1 MIDFNSLNPMQ
12 QQAVTTKDGPVL
24 VLAGAGS
31 GKTGALTVRIAELLK
46 GGVRPWNIMAIT
58 FTNKA
63 AKEMKERVYGLVG
76 SDADKIWISTF
87 HSSCVRILRRDIEH
101 IGYDKNFSI
110 YDESDKEKVIKE
122 CYKEL
127 DMSITDK
134 FLPVKSVMAEIS
146 RQKDELIGWEDYR
159 KNVGSDF
166 RKQKIAEVYRVYQ
179 ERMHSNNALDFD
191 DLIYKTVQLFRECP
205 DVLDSYS
212 DKFRYIM
219 VDEYQ
224 DTNTA
229 QYEMV
234 RLLAKKYGNICVVGD
249 DDQSIYGWRGANI
262 RNILDF
268 EKDFPGAA
276 VIKLEQNYRSTK
288 KILDAANAVIK
299 NNESRKAKALWTTN
313 TEGEKITVY
322 RTDNEY
328 DEARYISTKIESL
341 IMQGREYSDFAVLYR
356 TNAQSRVVEEFFV
369 KNNIPYRLYGGVRF
383 YDRKEIKDV
392 VAYLKA
398 INNPN
403 DDVAVKRIINV
414 PKRGI
419 GDTSVDKV
427 SIYAANEGI
436 SFYNALSKLGQID
449 GLGSRSGKLSAFYS
463 VMETMR
469 KASLEESL
477 GDLLD
482 IVLDKSG
489 YLESLKAEGTEEANM
504 RIENIDE
511 FVSKAVEYEK
521 NNPESNLGG
530 FLEDIA
536 LVADIDEASKDDG
549 NNTVALMTLHS
560 AKGLEFPYVFIAGME
575 EGIFP
580 SQRSYMTEDEKGVEE
595 ERRLCYVGITR
606 AREKLFMTMA
616 KSRMQHG
623 MTQYNMPSR
632 FIKEIPL
639 ELLDMPTGGNGVTRK
654 PDYTVSKTVV
664 SMGRKSN
671 YEKPNPYGMG
681 GANSDILKP
690 KNVSMD
696 LSSGDKVRAP
706 KYGIGTV
713 LNIKNAGADYEV
725 EVDFGEKGTKKF
737 MYTLSKLKKV

>member
-1 MIDFNSLNPMQ
+1 MIDLNSLNPMQ
-12 QQAVTTKDGPVL
+12 QKAVLTKEGAVL

-46 GGVRPWNIMAIT
+46 SGVRPWNIMAIT

-63 AKEMKERVYGLVG
+63 AKEMKERVSGLVG
-76 SDADKIWISTF
+76 EDADKIWISTF

-101 IGYDKNFSI
+101 IGYDKSFSI

-127 DMSITDK
+127 GISITDK
-134 FLPVKSVMAEIS
+134 YLPVKGVMAEIS
-146 RQKDELIGWEDYR
+146 RQKDELVGWEDYR
-159 KNVGSDF
+159 KGISGDI
-166 RKQKIAEVYRVYQ
+166 RKEKIADIYKLYQ
-179 ERMHSNNALDFD
+179 ERMHTNNALDFD
-191 DLIYKTVQLFRECP
+191 DLIYKTVQLFKTNP
-205 DVLDSYS
+205 DVLDRYS

-229 QYEMV
+229 QYTLV
-234 RLLAKKYGNICVVGD
+234 KLLAKKYGNICVVGD

-268 EKDFPGAA
+268 EKDFPGAT

-288 KILDAANAVIK
+288 KILDAANSVIK
-299 NNESRKAKALWTTN
+299 NNESRKDKALWTTN
-313 TEGEKITVY
+313 DEGEKITVY
-322 RTDNEY
+322 RTENEY

-341 IMQGREYSDFAVLYR
+341 IMKGQEYKDFAVLYR
-356 TNAQSRVVEEFFV
+356 TNAQSRTVEESFI
-369 KNNIPYRLYGGVRF
+369 KNSIPYRLYGGIKF

-392 VAYLKA
+392 ISYLKA
-398 INNPN
+398 VNNPN
-403 DDVAVKRIINV
+403 DDIAVKRIINV

-427 SIYAANEGI
+427 ATFAAGEGI
-436 SFYNALSKLGQID
+436 SFYSALSRLGSIE
-449 GLGSRSGKLSAFYS
+449 GLGTRSGKLSAFYS

-469 KASLEESL
+469 KAAKDETLTE
-477 GDLLD
+477 LLD

-489 YLESLKAEGTEEANM
+489 YLEALKAEGTEEANM

-511 FVSKAVEYEK
+511 FVSKAAEYEK
-521 NNPESNLGG
+521 TFPEGGLAG
-530 FLEDIA
+530 FLEDVA
-536 LVADIDEASKDDG
+536 LIADIDEASKDEGD
-549 NNTVALMTLHS
+549 NTVALMTLHS

-580 SQRSYMTEDEKGVEE
+580 SQRSIMTEDEKGVEE

-606 AREKLFMTMA
+606 AREKLFLTMA

-623 MTQYNMPSR
+623 MTNYNLPSR

-639 ELLDMPTGGNGVTRK
+639 SLLDMPTGGNGSTRR

-664 SMGRKSN
+664 SMGRHN
-671 YEKPNPYGMG
+671 DYGRPDPYGM
-681 GANSDILKP
+681 ASKNADILKP
-690 KNVSMD
+690 KNVTID
-696 LSSGDKVRAP
+696 FKEGDKVRAP
-706 KYGIGTV
+706 KYGIGV
-713 LNIKNAGADYEV
+713 VKAINNAGADYEV

-737 MYTLSKLKKV
+737 MYTFSKLKKV